1 MDIRHIIVIEHET
14 RQHAGRPVDPPARK
28 VAACAVI
35 ANPFAGRAAQDD
47 LSALVDLSAEVG
59 AILTER
65 ALQRLD
71 AVPRAY
77 GKAAIVGTAGEREHG
92 AAMIHVRLGLAMRR
106 GVGAGAALIPGIE
119 KVAGPGAA
127 IDLAF
132 GGIDDGW
139 DYDAMDSMEIA
150 IPGTPRADEIVLIVA
165 FGTGRPN
172 ARTRGASA
180 AQVAEL
186 VGTLGKK

>member
-1 MDIRHIIVIEHET
+1 MEIRQIIVIEHQT
-14 RQHAGRPVDPPARK
+14 RLLAARPVDPPARK

-59 AILTER
+59 ATLTER

-71 AVPRAY
+71 DRPRAY
-77 GKAAIVGTAGEREHG
+77 GKAAIVGIAGEREHG

-106 GVGAGAALIPGIE
+106 GIGAGAALIPGVE
-119 KVAGPGAA
+119 KVAGPGAS

-150 IPGTPRADEIVLIVA
+150 IPGAPQPDEIVLIVA

-186 VGTLGKK
+186 VGTFRRG

>member
-1 MDIRHIIVIEHET
+1 MNIRQIVVIEHET
-14 RQHAGRPVDPPARK
+14 RQHAGRRVDPPARK

-47 LSALVDLSAEVG
+47 LSALVDLSAEIG
-59 AILTER
+59 AMLTER

-106 GVGAGAALIPGIE
+106 GIGAGAALIPGVE

-150 IPGTPRADEIVLIVA
+150 IPGTPQADEIVLIVA

-172 ARTRGASA
+172 ARICGASA

-186 VGTLGKK
+186 VATLRKK